1 LGYSKDKFETGGI
14 TAVEIWKDFGIV
26 AIRSVTLFPLLLATT
41 LFMGRR
47 SIGELPV
54 FDFLVILSLGSV
66 VGADIADPDIRHLP
80 TAFAIVFI
88 GLLQKTVAILVI
100 RYRKFGRLITFEPAV
115 MIYKGKLVAKHLRK
129 YKYSIDNIL
138 QMLREQEIFDVTSVH
153 LAVLEANG
161 KLSVLKTGST
171 MPVTAPQ
178 LGLAPQQPQAAY
190 PVIIEGKLKYD
201 TLQQLHISEQQL
213 YEQLRQR
220 GVLAQ
225 DVFLAVCQ
233 DISSLNITL
242 YEESLTLP
250 PVKH

>member
-1 LGYSKDKFETGGI
+1 MQ
-14 TAVEIWKDFGIV
+14 IWKDFGIV

-41 LFMGRR
+41 MFMGRR

-54 FDFLVILSLGSV
+54 FDFLIILSLGSV

-88 GLLQKTVAILVI
+88 GLLQKTVAVLVI

-115 MIYKGKLVAKHLRK
+115 MIYKGKMVAKHLKK

-138 QMLREQEIFDVTSVH
+138 QMLREQEVFDIATVH

-161 KLSVLKTGST
+161 KLSVLKEGAAT
-171 MPVTAPQ
+171 PVTAPQ
-178 LGLAPQQPQAAY
+178 LGLAPQQPQTTY
-190 PVIIEGKLKYD
+190 PVIIEGKVQYD
-201 TLQQLHISEQQL
+201 ILHKLQLDEQQL
-213 YEQLRQR
+213 YEQLKQR

-233 DISSLNITL
+233 ASGSLSLSL
-242 YEESLTLP
+242 YEEAFTLP